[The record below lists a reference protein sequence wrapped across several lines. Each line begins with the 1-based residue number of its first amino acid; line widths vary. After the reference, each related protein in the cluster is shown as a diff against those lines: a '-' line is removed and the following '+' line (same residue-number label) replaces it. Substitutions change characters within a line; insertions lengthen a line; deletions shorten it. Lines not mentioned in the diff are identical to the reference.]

1 MAKKLVVVESPAK
14 AKTIN
19 KILGKDFIVESS
31 MGHVRDLPVRSLGV
45 DVEDKFKPKY
55 VLIKGRRKVV
65 DKLKKAAKECDAIY
79 LAPDPD
85 REGEAIAWHL
95 AAVLGAV
102 NKDAEMFRVQYN
114 EITPS
119 AVRRAF
125 DSPTAIDQNRVD
137 AQQARRVLDRIV
149 GYMVSPMLWRRIR
162 RGLSAGRV
170 QSVALR
176 IVCEREKEIK
186 AFNPEAFWIH
196 GAMVRKQIAPLD
208 PFPIKLVRIDG
219 EKAEIK
225 SEEASTG
232 ILGDLEGRPLKV
244 HSIATKQITKRAPP
258 PYITSTLQQAGSSF
272 CGYSPKRTM
281 ALAQMLYEGVDL
293 GQGPEGLITYMR
305 TDSVHLA
312 QDAVDGCRQFIGNT
326 FGADYCPETP
336 NRYRSRSGAQEA
348 HEAIR
353 PTNVEHTPD
362 TLRGKL
368 DPAALKLYNLIWS
381 RFVACQMAP
390 AKLQQRTVTIEA
402 VKPNEEAHA
411 YLFNGSTT
419 DIVFPGYMKATG
431 ADRKKEGADE
441 DRMPELGED
450 EPLVCVEWLAERKE
464 TQPPPRYSE
473 TSLVGALE
481 RNGVGRP
488 STYAQTVSTLYDRQ
502 YAEREKRTMF
512 PTDLGMRVS
521 DLLTETLG
529 DLFNVDFTA
538 SMEEK
543 LDRVEKGEEEWTGM
557 LGTFYEQFSQW
568 LEKTKAPPAESE
580 DVLKVLGV
588 LDEITEWAP
597 EVTRGKRAYSDEKFV
612 KSVRKRQDEKGEVS
626 VRQLDALVRMAC
638 KYEPQLPDIETR
650 LGMMGLGALVDRI
663 RESRPSEQSLR
674 KLEIVNSLEMDE
686 STTKFVG
693 SLQQQ
698 TDMGRALSEAQL
710 RVLDSIILGASED
723 IPDFDAVCTE
733 LGLSKD
739 DVPNDEE
746 SGAILEAM
754 TWVKEWNEPVKRG
767 KRTYDDKAFFESLQ
781 GYYGRKKFLSE
792 RQRAALKK
800 ICGRYFEQIPKFDE
814 LAAAY
819 DIKAVV
825 KKKKAEESDE
835 KPEAESEKP
844 EESSEKPEVSSE
856 Q

>member
-1 MAKKLVVVESPAK
+1 MGKKLVVVESPAK

-45 DVEDKFKPKY
+45 DVEANFNPKY

-65 DKLKKAAKECDAIY
+65 DKLKKAAKSCDAIY

-95 AAVLGAV
+95 AAILGQA
-102 NKDAEMFRVQYN
+102 NKDAELLRVQYN
-114 EITPS
+114 EITPT
-119 AVRRAF
+119 AVKRAF
-125 DSPTAIDQNRVD
+125 SEPTAIDQHRVD

-176 IVCEREKEIK
+176 LLCEREKEVQ
-186 AFNPEAFWIH
+186 AFVPEAYWIH
-196 GAMVRKQIAPLD
+196 GALARKLITPLD
-208 PFPIKLVRIDG
+208 PFKIKLVRVDG
-219 EKAEIK
+219 KKADVN
-225 SEEASTG
+225 SEQDSQA
-232 ILGDLEGRPLKV
+232 ILDDLKGRSLKV
-244 HSIATKQITKRAPP
+244 QGIATKQITKRPPP
-258 PYITSTLQQAGSSF
+258 PYITSSLQQAGSSF

-312 QDAVDGCRQFIGNT
+312 DDAVQACRSFIANKFGNE
-326 FGADYCPETP
+326 FCPEKP

-353 PTNVEHTPD
+353 PTNVQHTPES
-362 TLRGKL
+362 LRGKL
-368 DPAALKLYNLIWS
+368 DPAAQKLYGLIWS

-402 VKPNEEAHA
+402 VKPSDEAREF
-411 YLFNGSTT
+411 LFNGSTT

-431 ADRKKEGADE
+431 ADRKKAEGDE
-441 DRMPELGED
+441 QDRVPELSEN

-464 TQPPPRYSE
+464 TQPPPRFSE

-502 YAEREKRTMF
+502 YAQREKRTMI

-529 DLFNVDFTA
+529 DLFNVSFTA

-557 LGTFYEQFSQW
+557 LGEFYEQFSQW
-568 LEKTKAPPAESE
+568 LEKTKAPPADNE
-580 DVLKVLGV
+580 DVEKVLALFTEV
-588 LDEITEWAP
+588 TEWAP
-597 EVTRGKRAYSDEKFV
+597 EVQRGKRKYSDEKFV
-612 KSVRKRQDEKGEVS
+612 ASVQKRKEDKGNVS
-626 VRQLDALVRMAC
+626 VRQLEALVRIAC
-638 KYEPQLPDIETR
+638 KYDGQLPEVEKRMTE
-650 LGMMGLGALVDRI
+650 MGLGSMVERVRD
-663 RESRPSEQSLR
+663 SRPAEEMLR
-674 KLEIVNSLEMDE
+674 KLEVAESLDSDE
-686 STTKFVG
+686 STAKFVG
-693 SLQQQ
+693 SLRQQ
-698 TDMGRALSEAQL
+698 TDMGRALSDAQVK
-710 RVLDSIILGASED
+710 VLDSILLGAADQIPDAKAIFEELDLSEDD
-723 IPDFDAVCTE
+723 IPDD
-733 LGLSKD
+733 K
-739 DVPNDEE
+739 E

-754 TWVKEWNEPVKRG
+754 SVVSEWNPPTQRG
-767 KRTYDDKAFFESLQ
+767 KRTYDDKAFIESLR

-792 RQRAALKK
+792 RQRGALKR
-800 ICGRYFEQIPKFDE
+800 ICGRYADQIPNFAE
-814 LAAAY
+814 LAETYGIKVKAAG
-819 DIKAVV
+819 
-825 KKKKAEESDE
+825 KKE
-835 KPEAESEKP
+835 PAESREQ
-844 EESSEKPEVSSE
+844 SAVSSE

>member
-1 MAKKLVVVESPAK
+1 MGKKLVVVESPAK

-19 KILGKDFIVESS
+19 KILGKDYIVESS
-31 MGHVRDLPVRSLGV
+31 MGHVRDLPIRSLGV
-45 DVEDKFKPKY
+45 DVDAEFKPKY
-55 VLIKGRRKVV
+55 VLIKGRKKVV
-65 DKLKKAAKECDAIY
+65 DTLKKAAKICDAIY

-95 AAVLGAV
+95 AAILGEA
-102 NKDAEMFRVQYN
+102 NKDAELLRVQYN
-114 EITPS
+114 EITPA
-119 AVRRAF
+119 AVRKAF
-125 DSPTAIDQNRVD
+125 SAPTAIDQHRVD

-176 IVCEREKEIK
+176 ILCEREKEVK
-186 AFNPEAFWIH
+186 AFTPEAYWVH
-196 GAMVRKQIAPLD
+196 GALARKLITPLD
-208 PFPIKLVRIDG
+208 PFKIKLVRVDG
-219 EKAEIK
+219 KKAEIN
-225 SEEASTG
+225 SEGDSKA
-232 ILGDLEGRPLKV
+232 ILDDLQGRSLKV
-244 HSIATKQITKRAPP
+244 HGIATKQITKRSPP
-258 PYITSTLQQAGSSF
+258 PHITSSLQQAGSSF

-312 QDAVDGCRQFIGNT
+312 DDAVQSCRQFISDTYGT
-326 FGADYCPETP
+326 DFCPEQP
-336 NRYRSRSGAQEA
+336 NRYKSRSGAQEA

-353 PTNVEHTPD
+353 PTSMQHTPD
-362 TLRGKL
+362 SMRGKL
-368 DPAALKLYNLIWS
+368 DPAAHKLYSLIWA

-402 VKPNEEAHA
+402 VKPTDDAREF
-411 YLFNGSTT
+411 LFNGSTT

-431 ADRKKEGADE
+431 ADRKKAEADE
-441 DRMPELGED
+441 QERIPDLAEN

-502 YAEREKRTMF
+502 YAQREKRTMI

-529 DLFNVDFTA
+529 DLFNVSFTA

-543 LDRVEKGEEEWTGM
+543 LDKVEKGEEEWTGM
-557 LGTFYEQFSQW
+557 LGEFYGQFQKW
-568 LEKTKAPPAESE
+568 LEKTKAPPADAA
-580 DVLKVLGV
+580 DVDNVLGV
-588 LDEITEWAP
+588 LTEVSEWAP
-597 EVTRGKRAYSDEKFV
+597 EVQRGKRKYSDEKFIA
-612 KSVRKRQDEKGEVS
+612 SVRKRKDEKGDVS
-626 VRQLDALVRMAC
+626 ARQLEALVRIVC
-638 KYEPQLPDIETR
+638 KYEDQLPDVEKR
-650 LGMMGLGALVDRI
+650 LTDMGLGSIVTQV
-663 RESRPSEQSLR
+663 RESQPAGEMLR
-674 KLEIVNSLEMDE
+674 KLEVAESVESDE

-693 SLQQQ
+693 SLRQQ
-698 TDMGRALSEAQL
+698 TDMGRALSDAQVK
-710 RVLDSIILGASED
+710 VLDSILLGAAD
-723 IPDFDAVCTE
+723 LIPDSASVFEE
-733 LGLSKD
+733 LGLSAD
-739 DVPNDEE
+739 DIPDDKE

-754 TWVKEWNEPVKRG
+754 QSVTEWNPPTQRG
-767 KRTYDDKAFFESLQ
+767 KRTYDDKAFIESLS

-792 RQRAALKK
+792 RQRGALKR
-800 ICGRYFEQIPKFDE
+800 ICGRYGDQIPNFDE
-814 LAAAY
+814 LAKTY
-819 DIKAVV
+819 DIKVRE
-825 KKKKAEESDE
+825 KKK
-835 KPEAESEKP
+835 
-844 EESSEKPEVSSE
+844 SE